1 MKKIKIGNTEYQ
13 QAETAEDLSIKRFTN
28 LKEYLIY
35 KETGVAAPSLIET
48 IRGFIQ
54 GFDNES
60 KSQMLITLHNY
71 FTGLQQLTDS
81 KDADQMIFAIMTFDI
96 DEDKINFDET
106 LAKEK
111 LERWNNDGL
120 TQKIVEESVT
130 NFIKASSAHFVTS
143 LQVSLMMQN
152 LEE

>member
-81 KDADQMIFAIMTFDI
+81 KDADQMIFAIMTFDK

>member
-13 QAETAEDLSIKRFTN
+13 QAETAEDLSISKYTDFKRFM
-28 LKEYLIY
+28 IY
-35 KETGVAAPSLIET
+35 KQTGVNTPDLINT
-48 IRGFIQ
+48 IQ
-54 GFDNES
+54 GFVAAYDKES
-60 KSQMLITLHNY
+60 KSQMLITLHDY
-71 FTGLQQLTDS
+71 FSGLKQVDE
-81 KDADQMIFAIMTFDI
+81 KFDADQMLFALITLDKN
-96 DEDKINFDET
+96 EDKTKFNET

>member
-1 MKKIKIGNTEYQ
+1 MRLKNEG
-13 QAETAEDLSIKRFTN
+13 KR
-28 LKEYLIY
+28 
-35 KETGVAAPSLIET
+35 
-48 IRGFIQ
+48 R
-54 GFDNES
+54 
-60 KSQMLITLHNY
+60 
-71 FTGLQQLTDS
+71 
-81 KDADQMIFAIMTFDI
+81 

-111 LERWNNDGL
+111 LERWNNNGL